1 MKLTITPQFKMYL
14 ETLSISLGE
23 LLERAGI
30 PNLLWKDELVIDT
43 QQYYRLLQ
51 EFDQTISDSDLIR
64 LAHVKHLSTFIPPI
78 YAALSSKNGVQALER
93 FAKFKKLVGPIVLN
107 IQTTS
112 NVTSIGFSY
121 VTNEMLPRF
130 AVIQEQ
136 LLLLNLI
143 RTGTGSQI
151 KPLMISSPYEYSKE
165 VLDEFKIPAEI
176 DESNVIVFDNA
187 DLEKNFLTQN
197 NVMWEFLEPGLNLKL
212 SKITDD
218 NSFKQIVEAT
228 LIKKIP
234 SGSFVISDVAE
245 SLGTSV
251 RTLQRKLSAENVS
264 FNQLVK
270 NAQKL
275 LSFNFLNQ
283 KNLTLE
289 EIAYLVGYSDVSSF
303 SRAFKKWSGMT
314 ISDYRTEIRR

>member
-93 FAKFKKLVGPIVLN
+93 FAKFKKLVGPVVLN

-121 VTNEMLPRF
+121 VTNETLPRF
-130 AVIQEQ
+130 AIIQEQ
-136 LLLLNLI
+136 LLLVDLI

-165 VLDEFKIPAEI
+165 VLDEFKIQADI
-176 DESNVIVFDNA
+176 NDSNVIVFDNA

-197 NVMWEFLEPGLNLKL
+197 NVMWEFLEPGLNLQL
-212 SKITDD
+212 SKIMDD
-218 NSFKQIVEAT
+218 DAFKQIVEAT

-275 LSFNFLNQ
+275 LSFNFLSQ

-314 ISDYRTEIRR
+314 ISDYRTEIKK

>member
-23 LLERAGI
+23 LLERANI
-30 PNLLWKDELVIDT
+30 PNLLWRDELVLDT
-43 QQYYRLLQ
+43 QQHYRLLQ

-64 LAHVKHLSTFIPPI
+64 LTQVKHLSTFIPPI

-93 FAKFKKLVGPIVLN
+93 FAKFKKLVGPVVLN
-107 IQTTS
+107 IQTTN
-112 NVTSIGFSY
+112 NVTSVGFSY
-121 VTNEMLPRF
+121 VTNEVLPRF
-130 AVIQEQ
+130 AIIQEQ
-136 LLLLNLI
+136 LLLLDLI
-143 RTGTGSQI
+143 RTGIGKQI
-151 KPLMISSPYEYSKE
+151 KPLMVSGPYAYSQE
-165 VLDEFKIPAEI
+165 IVDEFKIPAEI
-176 DESNVIVFDNA
+176 DESNVIVFDNN
-187 DLEKNFLTQN
+187 DLEESFLTQN

-212 SKITDD
+212 SKITDGH
-218 NSFKQIVEAT
+218 SFKQIVEAT

-314 ISDYRTEIRR
+314 ISDYRKEIRE

>member
-23 LLERAGI
+23 LLERASI

-93 FAKFKKLVGPIVLN
+93 FAKFKKLVGPVVLN

-121 VTNEMLPRF
+121 VTNETLPRF
-130 AVIQEQ
+130 AILQEQ
-136 LLLLNLI
+136 LLLVDLI

-165 VLDEFKIPAEI
+165 VLDEFKIQADI
-176 DESNVIVFDNA
+176 NDSNVIVFDNA

-197 NVMWEFLEPGLNLKL
+197 NVMWEFLEPGLNLQL
-212 SKITDD
+212 SKIMDD
-218 NSFKQIVEAT
+218 DSFKQIVEAT

-275 LSFNFLNQ
+275 LSFNFLSQ

-314 ISDYRTEIRR
+314 ISDYRTEIKK